1 MSPNSFLFGSI
12 GETIVCVD
20 PGGKDVAAKQTA
32 CFYSSFEIA
41 VRRWLS
47 RKKCESLSLVNFVH
61 IYAF

>member
-41 VRRWLS
+41 VRR
-47 RKKCESLSLVNFVH
+47 
-61 IYAF
+61 